1 MIGGTTYEEAR
12 AVSLLNQQ
20 LATTAAATSGGVA
33 PRILLG
39 GSCMHNSKRYVRYLT
54 VVAVEWD

>member
-1 MIGGTTYEEAR
+1 MIGGTTFEEAR

-20 LATTAAATSGGVA
+20 LATAAATTSGGSSTA

-39 GSCMHNSKRYVRYLT
+39 GSCMHNSSRS
-54 VVAVEWD
+54 VAGE